1 MKKSK
6 INSYSAMLKKTI
18 AFLGVMVYF
27 ATMTNAKAQDTISE
41 KYGNDSVNCVMN
53 NSLYFE
59 FFKQW
64 RDSDYKSPAW
74 KDAVRPWR
82 WVFLN
87 CPQSTRNIYLHG
99 ERLVDELIQNETDKT
114 KRNKYVD
121 TLMMV
126 YDKRIEY
133 FGNEG
138 FVLGKRGSE
147 LYKLRPEAYEEAY
160 ANLTRSIELEGN
172 ESNGAVLIYLF
183 RAAEKIV
190 KSDKADRSLL
200 FEVYDQASEIIDY
213 NINRF
218 RNEADEKKVTSWENV
233 RGNLELSIEPYA
245 TCPDIISIYSVKF
258 NNEPNNVDLLKKITK
273 LLDRKNCTDSDLFL
287 AATENLHRLEPSAKS
302 AELMGK
308 MNIRRENY
316 TESVKF
322 LQEAV
327 QLHEDAQ
334 AKADVYFLLAHVYF
348 QMKLYTQSRSAGNE
362 VLKVRPN
369 DGKIYILIGDLYASS
384 AKDCGDNDLTSK
396 VAYWAAV
403 DKYVRARNVD
413 PSVEDLARTKI
424 NTFSQYFPAK
434 ETIFFYDLDEGDAY
448 TVECWIN
455 ETTTVRA
462 SN

>member
-1 MKKSK
+1 MKKAK
-6 INSYSAMLKKTI
+6 INSGSAMFKKMITV
-18 AFLGVMVYF
+18 LGVVIYF
-27 ATMTNAKAQDTISE
+27 AAMTNVKSQDTISE
-41 KYGNDSVNCVMN
+41 KYGSDSVNCVMN

-74 KDAVRPWR
+74 KDAIRPWR

-99 ERLVDELIQNETDKT
+99 ERLVDELIQNETDKA
-114 KRNKYVD
+114 KREKYID

-126 YDKRIEY
+126 YDNRIKY

-160 ANLTRSIELEGN
+160 TNLKRSVELEGN

-183 RAAEKIV
+183 RSAEKMV
-190 KSDKADRSLL
+190 KSEKADRTLL
-200 FEVYDQASEIIDY
+200 FEVYDQASEIIDF

-218 RNEADEKKVTSWENV
+218 RTEGEEKKVTSWENV

-245 TCPDIISIYSVKF
+245 TCPDIISIYTVKF
-258 NNEPNNVDLLKKITK
+258 NDEPKNVELLKKITK

-287 AATENLHRLEPSAKS
+287 EATENLHKLEPSAKS

-308 MNIRRENY
+308 MYIRRENY
-316 TESVKF
+316 NDAVRY
-322 LQEAV
+322 LQEAI
-327 QLHEDAQ
+327 QLHADDQ
-334 AKADVYFLLAHVYF
+334 ARADVNFLLAHVYF
-348 QMKLYTQSRSAGNE
+348 QLKRYPQARNECYE

-403 DKYVRARNVD
+403 DKYIRARNVD

-424 NTFSQYFPAK
+424 STFSQYFPAK
-434 ETIFFYDLDEGDAY
+434 ETIFFYDLNEGDAY

-455 ETTTVRA
+455 ETTTVRS